1 MEEPGVEDGE
11 DGDEEDSDDA
21 GLDYEHYDSELS
33 WPGDNLT
40 DTVMRMWM
48 KRRGKLV
55 HSYALVGYMLS
66 PNPIIVRHNQDRGK
80 TAEMQDVSS
89 VCYFV
94 FFELFSDIYILSLL

>member
-1 MEEPGVEDGE
+1 MMSSHLGC
-11 DGDEEDSDDA
+11 DDDVFPS

-33 WPGDNLT
+33 WPGNNLT

-48 KRRGKLV
+48 KRHGKLV
-55 HSYALVGYMLS
+55 HSYAFVGYMLS
-66 PNPIIVRHNQDRGK
+66 PNPIIMRHNQDRGK

-94 FFELFSDIYILSLL
+94 FLNYFLTSIFYPYCD